1 MRAHHFV
8 EADDSSTFNDL
19 GIVLQGHR
27 LACGCH
33 ALSTLGASFD
43 VTPTAP
49 H

>member
-27 LACGCH
+27 
-33 ALSTLGASFD
+33 
-43 VTPTAP
+43 
-49 H
+49 